1 MTQEYSKEFLQDL
14 MSYPNRTVYAKV
26 VQSNTQDEIIGVVTG
41 GSINVDGASAV
52 RRTCSLSLTTED
64 IELSIDELNWVF
76 KTRFSLSIGLRN
88 ELKLQYPEYANT
100 EIVWFPQGEYIITSF
115 SNALST
121 NAYNISISGQDKM
134 CLLNGEVSG
143 VLTTEVDFGS
153 IDIEDEESGG
163 FIKQEY
169 ELEEIIRNIVHIY
182 AGEPLDNIVID
193 LPTER
198 AYNLK
203 EYMGNKPLYLL
214 MEEDGKNSEGEPK
227 YKTANMTIHQ
237 NQTDNEGNKISDLP
251 TYFTPANRISEEGI
265 KPGTEFELGNQTYYV
280 DKIDYKEVAGYEKT
294 KLVYAGELIGKAGE
308 TLTSVLDKI
317 KNILG
322 EYEYFFGLDGKFY
335 FQKKPIQIQKINTN
349 IWDDTKLEQEEEVP
363 YAYEF
368 QDLSLFTTFNNSPNI
383 KNLKNDF
390 TVWGS
395 KKSVTRTNLPI
406 HMRVALDK
414 KPEVYVSPFQEEKDE
429 AGNIKYKVYSISD
442 YDWRELIYQMAKDY
456 FKNNKTDPKYYDKL
470 YEANPNWVIPLTTMK
485 DNNGD
490 EIVTDAQTGYETYY
504 SDMLAFWRDLYDPKP
519 KDSYS
524 ISYFNNQSSELYI
537 NPWENKTP
545 EEYKDVDKWYVKKGI
560 GVSDDECYIRW
571 IDSLDLSP
579 TLNEYTDEG
588 DINPIS
594 LKQLYYY
601 NSIQDRYEPVLRQT
615 FGDLKGPVYIK
626 YPSIGEG
633 EPQFF
638 DSYVVENILEQK
650 NINPTNLF
658 WKKHSTGDFTP
669 FIKRYNI
676 KDLTKTQFER
686 IGQNGLLLNSFYLK
700 QDREGTLIKIYGISN
715 SEDAAKI
722 ITSPTNWTTDIETIQ
737 NAQMVFYQEIDENSE
752 LKKCEPQQ
760 EIMLQAYDFKFQYGE
775 EDEKNDYSLFI
786 NNNGRYL
793 PLLEY
798 LTVDRY
804 SINIPA
810 NINKNLI
817 DSNVVLWSQEVNP
830 SNGWETLEQ
839 QTIHQGDLWHCSAAI
854 IDDEGISREK
864 DSEWVWVQSN
874 NNFDEIIYKI
884 PNEDF
889 EKHSDWNTNLL
900 YSSDPMDIYY
910 YNFYYYYNNKWNCK
924 ERSTLGN
931 FINSIMSTEI
941 ASINKRYYIETKDRV
956 YRYSNGV
963 WSFGYLDFTP
973 IYQWCSVD
981 IPKNIYS
988 ANKLKSN
995 IFISEPSSYN
1005 RNDLWILTKDSSI
1018 NGKSY
1023 MAGTILIANQASFE
1037 YDEAH
1042 WGEKIFLDEFSIYTK
1057 KDDKFI
1063 SLISQTSINRDAL
1076 KAQKKNEDGEFVFV
1090 PFYELESIPENT
1102 LYIKNKKVFKALEPN
1117 DPRPQFETFYPTDWQ
1132 GNLKTEF
1139 EKFRVINYYTKDQK
1153 YVISNNIDTKHWS
1166 KSVFEEPQ
1174 NLNFWIDFTDDEGL
1188 EKYSIQEIG
1197 RRPLVKPSESNITA
1211 IAYFNDPSAYFNQL
1225 GMQIPEQYEKYFIT
1239 SSRGLSALERIKE
1252 LLYNHTYVTES
1263 ITVNSIPLYH
1273 LEPNSKIRVN
1283 KKLKETDEDCY
1294 ADYYVDKISIPLTY
1308 NGTMSINATKAPPK
1322 TNNNKEETTV

>member
-14 MSYPNRTVYAKV
+14 MSYPSRTVYAKI
-26 VQSNTQDEIIGVVTG
+26 VQSNTGDEIIGVVTG
-41 GSINVDGASAV
+41 GSINVDGASAA

-76 KTRFSLSIGLRN
+76 KTRFSLSIGLKN
-88 ELKLQYPEYANT
+88 ELKFKYSNYT
-100 EIVWFPQGEYIITSF
+100 EDIIWFPQGEYIITSF

-134 CLLNGEVSG
+134 CLLNGEVAGILSTQ
-143 VLTTEVDFGS
+143 VNFGS
-153 IDIEDEESGG
+153 IDIEDEETGD
-163 FIKQEY
+163 FITQEY

-198 AYNLK
+198 AYDLI

-214 MEEDGKNSEGEPK
+214 MEEKKNENNESFSPPQ
-227 YKTANMTIHQ
+227 YKTANVTIQQ
-237 NQTDNEGNKISDLP
+237 NQVDNKGNKISELP
-251 TYFTPANRISEEGI
+251 TYFTPANRLSEEGI
-265 KPGTEFELGNQTYYV
+265 KPGAEFWLGEQQYYV
-280 DKIDYKEVAGYEKT
+280 DKVDYKEVAGYKKT
-294 KLVYAGELIGKAGE
+294 ELVYAGELIGKAGE

-317 KNILG
+317 KNVLG

-349 IWDDTKLEQEEEVP
+349 IWDNTELEQEEEAP

-368 QDLSLFTTFNNSPNI
+368 EDLSLFTSFNNSPNI

-395 KKSVTRTNLPI
+395 KKSVTGSNLPI
-406 HMRVALDK
+406 HMRIVIDK
-414 KPEVYVSPFQEEKDE
+414 KPEEYVSPFQEKDE
-429 AGNIKYKVYSISD
+429 EGNIKYKIYSTD
-442 YDWRELIYQMAKDY
+442 TYDWRELIYQMAKDY
-456 FKNNKTDPKYYDKL
+456 FKNNKTDSDYYDKL
-470 YEANPNWVIPLTTMK
+470 YKANSSWVIPLTIT
-485 DNNGD
+485 GD
-490 EIVTDAQTGYETYY
+490 KVTDAQTGYETYY
-504 SDMLAFWRDLYDPKP
+504 SDMLAFWRDLYNPSP
-519 KDSYS
+519 EDSYS
-524 ISYFNNQSSELYI
+524 SSYFNNQSSDLYI
-537 NPWENKTP
+537 NPWESKTP
-545 EEYKDVDKWYVKKGI
+545 ESYKDVDKWYIEKEIDTEDNK
-560 GVSDDECYIRW
+560 CYIRW

-579 TLNEYTDEG
+579 KEGEYTGEG
-588 DINPIS
+588 DINSIS

-601 NSIQDRYEPVLRQT
+601 NSIQDRYEPILQQD

-626 YPSIGEG
+626 YPPTSGDD
-633 EPQFF
+633 PQVF

-650 NINPTNLF
+650 GINPENLF
-658 WKKHSTGDFTP
+658 WKQHSTNNFTP

-676 KDLTKTQFER
+676 KDLTKTQFDHMTT
-686 IGQNGLLLNSFYLK
+686 GGLLNSFYLK
-700 QDREGTLIKIYGISN
+700 KDREGTLVKIYGVSN
-715 SEDAAKI
+715 SESSDTMI
-722 ITSPTNWTTDIETIQ
+722 DVNWDNILMIQ
-737 NAQMVFYQEIDENSE
+737 NAQIIFYQEVDKASE
-752 LKKCEPQQ
+752 IKKCEPHQ
-760 EIMLQAYDFKFQYGE
+760 EIVLQAYDFKFQYGE

-798 LTVDRY
+798 LILDKYNVGNSYLEQVKYTIDDKVIFWSGNVD
-804 SINIPA
+804 
-810 NINKNLI
+810 
-817 DSNVVLWSQEVNP
+817 P
-830 SNGWETLEQ
+830 SNNWKELGLEQ
-839 QTIHQGDLWHCSAAI
+839 NLEHIGDFWQQLNEQGEI
-854 IDDEGISREK
+854 EN
-864 DSEWVWVQSN
+864 EWVWIQSERIEDIN
-874 NNFDEIIYKI
+874 EIVYNI
-884 PNEDF
+884 PNDDVVTF
-889 EKHSDWNTNLL
+889 VGWNSKRL
-900 YSSDPMDIYY
+900 YSKAEDIT
-910 YNFYYYYNNKWNCK
+910 NRIAIFYYYDNDIWNSFKGNFASFANYTKISKDKKYHIESLQLAYHWGYYETEDRWTWFRGNSYNNKFSYEWYEIK
-924 ERSTLGN
+924 IPTLIKQN
-931 FINSIMSTEI
+931 
-941 ASINKRYYIETKDRV
+941 
-956 YRYSNGV
+956 
-963 WSFGYLDFTP
+963 
-973 IYQWCSVD
+973 
-981 IPKNIYS
+981 
-988 ANKLKSN
+988 SN
-995 IFISEPSSYN
+995 IFISKPSNYN
-1005 RNDLWILTKDSSI
+1005 RNDLWILNEDSSI

-1042 WGEKIFLDEFSIYTK
+1042 WGEKTFLDEFSIYAK

-1102 LYIKNKKVFKALEPN
+1102 LYIKNKEVFKALEPN

-1153 YVISNNIDTKHWS
+1153 YVISNNVDTKHWS
-1166 KSVFEEPQ
+1166 KNVFEEPQ

-1211 IAYFNDPSAYFNQL
+1211 IAYFNDPNAYFNQL
-1225 GMQIPEQYEKYFIT
+1225 GMQIPEQYEKYFII